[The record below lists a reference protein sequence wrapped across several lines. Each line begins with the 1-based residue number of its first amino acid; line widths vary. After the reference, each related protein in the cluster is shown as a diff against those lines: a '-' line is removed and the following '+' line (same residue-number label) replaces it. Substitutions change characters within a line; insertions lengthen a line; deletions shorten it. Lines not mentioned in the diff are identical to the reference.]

1 MARLRVKCVSV
12 RADFD
17 KTWGKSV
24 VRCIDPHTVEEG
36 YCLAGRRTP
45 QPK

>member
-36 YCLAGRRTP
+36 YCLAKRQMLLP
-45 QPK
+45 E